1 MPKRTRDPFI
11 CPRCG
16 TRVEPS
22 KTWQLVSPFPDS
34 KGRITITVMGSFV
47 CPECGHKWRGVVSKL
62 KVGGEEVELETGSGR
77 KAKLGAEKKE
87 EKREGVIFEIDIDED
102 EE

>member
-1 MPKRTRDPFI
+1 MPKRVRDPFI

-16 TRVEPS
+16 ARVEPS

-62 KVGGEEVELETGSGR
+62 KVGGEEVELETGLGR

-87 EKREGVIFEIDIDED
+87 EKREGAIFEIDIDE
-102 EE
+102 E